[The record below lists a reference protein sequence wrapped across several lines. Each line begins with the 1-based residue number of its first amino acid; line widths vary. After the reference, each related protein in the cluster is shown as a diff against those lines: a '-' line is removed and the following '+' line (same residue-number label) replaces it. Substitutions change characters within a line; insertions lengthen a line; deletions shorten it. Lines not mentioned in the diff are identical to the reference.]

1 MKKYISVLFI
11 LLLLGAA
18 GCSRHEEKP
27 VQAVEGSIA
36 PDFTLKDLG
45 GKEVRLSDLRGK
57 IVVLNFWATWCPPCR
72 EEIPSMM
79 HLNQVMAGKQFQMLA
94 VSQDEDG
101 KEAIEAYFRKSSNNL
116 PALIDAD
123 QKIGK
128 RYGLTGVPET
138 FVIDKKGVIL
148 KKVVGALDWSNPGI
162 IRDLS
167 EAASK

>member
-1 MKKYISVLFI
+1 MKKYISLLFVV
-11 LLLLGAA
+11 LLLGSA

-27 VQAVEGSIA
+27 TQAVEGSTA

-45 GKEVRLSDLRGK
+45 GKDVRLSDLRGK

-79 HLNQVMAGKQFQMLA
+79 RLNQAMTGKQFQMLA
-94 VSQDEDG
+94 VSQDEGG
-101 KEAIEAYFRKSSNNL
+101 KEAIETYFSKSSNNL
-116 PALIDAD
+116 PALIDND

-138 FVIDKKGVIL
+138 FIIDKKGVIL
-148 KKVVGALDWSNPGI
+148 KKVVGALDWSQPAI
-162 IRDLS
+162 LHDLTD
-167 EAASK
+167 AASR